1 MRATIVLVVVVAVIL
16 VSVFAFSSPKSQV
29 PAAASIS
36 TTDVTK
42 SAAGNGADLP
52 FVQGGTIAMELE
64 GADYKVTPSGND
76 HITISYGTN
85 PFNTQLTKIAA
96 GVKGSEAN
104 VRIQTPSGNG
114 IHVEIGIPAKTN
126 LYTRM
131 TAGNLTVEGI
141 EGSKDLELR
150 AGNMTIDVVDA
161 KQYGPVYASVSSG
174 DLAADAWSV
183 NKGGILRSFKTN
195 GSGKYGLHAHVS
207 AGKLTL
213 TERSGMK

>member
-1 MRATIVLVVVVAVIL
+1 MRATLVLIVVVVLIL
-16 VSVFAFSSPKSQV
+16 VAIFTFSSPKSQT
-29 PAAASIS
+29 PAAASVK

-42 SAAGNGADLP
+42 NAAGTGADLP

-64 GADYKVTPSGND
+64 GADYKITPSGND

-85 PFNTQLTKIAA
+85 PYNTQLTKIAA
-96 GVKGSEAN
+96 GVKGSDAN
-104 VRIQTPSGNG
+104 LHIQTPSGNG
-114 IHVEIGIPAKTN
+114 IHVEIGVPAKAN

-131 TAGNLTVEGI
+131 TAGNLTVEGV

-174 DLAADAWSV
+174 DLAADAWST
-183 NKGGILRSFKTN
+183 NKGGLLRSFKTN
-195 GSGKYGLHAHVS
+195 GSGKYGLHAHVG